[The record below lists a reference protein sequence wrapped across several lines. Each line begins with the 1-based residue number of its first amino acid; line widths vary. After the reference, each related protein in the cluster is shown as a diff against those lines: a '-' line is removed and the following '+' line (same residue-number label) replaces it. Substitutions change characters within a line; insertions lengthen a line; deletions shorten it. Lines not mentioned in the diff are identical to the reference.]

1 MNLKNLIRF
10 MRNIT
15 ITLYTIIMLYYFLTG
30 AGGPW
35 WLVVIMVPLSMILY
49 VLDGLYKGKNI
60 IPGVKGVANY
70 VVGTVFILISIA
82 SMLYLN
88 TEFIAL
94 RTVRMGSYTTT
105 DLLIGTLA
113 VITVLWY
120 CLREYPVIFGI
131 LAFFIFHALYG
142 SYFPGILYHRGISLN
157 RLISVLTVDF
167 SSGIFASLPQLALT
181 VISAFMLFVGLL
193 NGFGFVVSIAKAV
206 TSKIKSGRNLPLINI
221 FVGIPVGMV
230 TGSAG
235 AATATVLSVTQPILK
250 DIGLPLVFI
259 AALAAATGI
268 GAQLMPPV
276 MGAAAFVM
284 ADALGVSYFDV
295 VVRGFIPALVYF
307 IGITVAMYYITTKHV
322 RKDLTNVNINV
333 RADIYD
339 YGNIAIFIVGIVLLV
354 VLMGMWVYA
363 PIAALRSALVVLSLA
378 VVLLTIKNVK
388 GRYGAKQIF
397 NEVSEKVWK
406 SLEFFTVETAN
417 LTLLLA
423 SLAILQALFT
433 VSGLSLKLGSA
444 LINVSGGN
452 LIYVILLAYAFGYIV
467 GTSVPPLGTFVI
479 LYPIVVPALMRLGV
493 DPWVAQFTTFFLA
506 VHAEFAP
513 PVSVSAAVAS
523 RISREKFTNVLKELI
538 KMGLT
543 LPLIIFITPLKPS
556 LVLTPGLEQIRV
568 GTLVAIGIIALE
580 SAIYGDFFNNR
591 YLNTLYKVILG
602 LLSLTI
608 LFTDYWQTSLIIVFL
623 LVFNFLKRMF
633 KVPFLTREI

>member
-1 MNLKNLIRF
+1 MIFKNLLKWL
-10 MRNIT
+10 RNTT
-15 ITLYTIIMLYYFLTG
+15 IALYAIIMLYYFLTG

-35 WLVVIMVPLSMILY
+35 QLAIIMVPLSAILY
-49 VLDGLYKGKNI
+49 VLDGWYKSKNI

-70 VVGTVFILISIA
+70 VAGAAFILVSIT
-82 SMLYLN
+82 SMLYFN
-88 TEFIAL
+88 MEFIAL
-94 RTVRMGSYTTT
+94 RTVRMGSYTSV

-131 LAFFIFHALYG
+131 LTFFIFHSLYG
-142 SYFPGILYHRGISLN
+142 SYFPDPLYHRGISFN

-167 SSGIFASLPQLALT
+167 SSGIYANLPQLALT

-193 NGFGFVVSIAKAV
+193 NGFGFVESIAKTV
-206 TSKIKSGRNLPLINI
+206 TSKIRSRRNLPLVNI

-235 AATATVLSVTQPILK
+235 AATATILSVTQPILK
-250 DIGLPLVFI
+250 EIGIPLVSI
-259 AALAAATGI
+259 AASAAAIGI

-276 MGAAAFVM
+276 MGASAFVM

-295 VVRGFIPALVYF
+295 AVRGFIPALVYY
-307 IGITVAMYYITTKHV
+307 IGIATAIYYISAKYV
-322 RKDLTNVNINV
+322 RRDSTEVKVNV
-333 RADIYD
+333 RVDIYD
-339 YGNIAIFIVGIVLLV
+339 YSNILIFAVGIVVLV

-363 PIAALRSALVVLSLA
+363 PIAALRSASVVLSLA
-378 VVLLTIKNVK
+378 VVLLAFKGVK
-388 GRYGAKQIF
+388 SRYGVKHVF
-397 NEVSEKVWK
+397 NEVYAKVWR
-406 SLEFFTVETAN
+406 SLEFFAVETAG

-444 LINVSGGN
+444 LISISGGN
-452 LIYVILLAYAFGYIV
+452 LIYVVLLAYAFAYIV
-467 GTSVPPLGTFVI
+467 GTSVPPLGTFII

-493 DPWVAQFTTFFLA
+493 NPWVAQFTTFFLA

-523 RISREKFTNVLKELI
+523 RISKVRFTSVLRELV

-543 LPLIIFITPLKPS
+543 LPLLIFVTPLKPT
-556 LVLTPGLEQIRV
+556 LVIAPGIEQIRV
-568 GTLVAIGIIALE
+568 GALIAVGIAGLE
-580 SAIYGDFFNNR
+580 SAIYGDFLSNK
-591 YLNTLYKVILG
+591 YLNILYKAILG
-602 LLSLTI
+602 LLSLTT
-608 LFTDYWQTSLIIVFL
+608 LFTDYWQTSLIVVFL
-623 LVFNFLKRMF
+623 LTSNVLLKRVL
-633 KVPFLTREI
+633 KAGA